1 MNAPY
6 SNPSDSYNRPGFIQ
20 GRLHNFGLTMM
31 VMGASFGLY
40 YLGLFGTVDGP
51 LRPDRIG
58 DHLAAI
64 GFSNRHL
71 LILLVALMG
80 IAIVWNWLYNAICRL
95 LGKRLA
101 CACRMDG
108 GDGFCAAPV
117 RRVRRGHYVCA
128 AGHTRPDARFQALK
142 KGTVAHFLW
151 MMFLV
156 FSAIV
161 VYLT

>member
-1 MNAPY
+1 MNTPNVTS
-6 SNPSDSYNRPGFIQ
+6 SNNACQPGFVQ
-20 GRLHNFGLTMM
+20 SRLHNFGLTMI

-40 YLGLFGTVDGP
+40 YLGLFGAVDGP

-58 DHLAAI
+58 DRLAAV

-71 LILLVALMG
+71 LMGLIALMG

-95 LGKRLA
+95 LGRRLT
-101 CACRMDG
+101 CACRTEG
-108 GDGFCAAPV
+108 ADGFCAAPV

-128 AGHTRPDARFQALK
+128 AGHTRPNARFHALK
-142 KGTVAHFLW
+142 KGTVAHFFW

-156 FSAIV
+156 FSGIV
-161 VYLT
+161 FYLA

>member
-1 MNAPY
+1 MNTPNVTS
-6 SNPSDSYNRPGFIQ
+6 SNNAYRPGFIQ
-20 GRLHNFGLTMM
+20 SRMQNFGLSMI
-31 VMGASFGLY
+31 VMGASFILY

-58 DHLAAI
+58 DRLAAV

-71 LILLVALMG
+71 MIFLLASMA
-80 IAIVWNWLYNAICRL
+80 IAIVWNWLYNATCRL

-101 CACRMDG
+101 CACRVG
-108 GDGFCAAPV
+108 GADGFCPAPV

-128 AGHTRPDARFQALK
+128 AGHTRPDARFHPLK
-142 KGTVAHFLW
+142 KGTVAHFFW
-151 MMFLV
+151 MMFLI

-161 VYLT
+161 MYLA